1 MTQDPFYE
9 PDAPTSYQT
18 PPVSNAQNKNKTLII
33 VIVVVAVLLLC
44 CCCAAAAWFLWN
56 NGDQILY
63 ELGLSSLLMLIN

>member
-9 PDAPTSYQT
+9 SGAPASYQA
-18 PPVSNAQNKNKTLII
+18 PPAPEAPNKNKTLII

-56 NGDQILY
+56 NGDDILY